1 MEIIGDLEMRSC
13 VEMIGEETPL
23 RVLKSNVGRNN
34 GEKHVNNYFEALS
47 CEGTWRNKQD
57 WKGMMETKKDF

>member
-13 VEMIGEETPL
+13 VEMIREETQL
-23 RVLKSNVGRNN
+23 RVLKRRNN

-47 CEGTWRNKQD
+47 CEGAWRNEQ
-57 WKGMMETKKDF
+57 